1 MRTLARLAPALLLAL
16 APRAPAQGT
25 PSTAAPSAPSPFEL
39 VFARPFVL
47 DAPYAHTWRAEAPAV
62 RSGWV
67 LVLRAELER
76 IRARQTLEPVLYV
89 GAQTAERVNAPP
101 DPEDVEVPG
110 LLGQLVVVVPA
121 PLDASGAVALDPWS
135 VPIFL
140 GTLAQP
146 EDVDEPRIQR
156 ELLRAARLRLGP
168 ARRPAGAQA
177 PGVPSAGPPPV
188 PPAWHLADRHALDLE
203 LASLVER
210 WSPEETDLVEMLRQP
225 VDR

>member
-1 MRTLARLAPALLLAL
+1 MRTFARLAPALLLAFAPL
-16 APRAPAQGT
+16 AAAQGT
-25 PSTAAPSAPSPFEL
+25 PSAAAAPSAPSPFEL
-39 VFARPFVL
+39 LYARPFVL

-76 IRARQTLEPVLYV
+76 IRPRQTLEPVLYV

-101 DPEDVEVPG
+101 DPEDAEVPG

-121 PLDASGAVALDPWS
+121 PLDASGSVALDPWS

-140 GTLAQP
+140 GTPAQP

-177 PGVPSAGPPPV
+177 PGAPSAAAPV
-188 PPAWHLADRHALDLE
+188 PPVLHLADRHALDLE

-210 WSPEETDLVEMLRQP
+210 WSPAEVDLIEMLRRP
-225 VDR
+225 ADR